1 MSTNRKS
8 QESSTKTLRDLA
20 SIQENRFCFDCGQR
34 GPTYINM
41 SVGSFVCTGCGGAL
55 RKYNQ
60 RVKSMSVSNFSPQ
73 EISFIKRRGNKA
85 CGKIYLALCNGKEP
99 DERNSNFDDYLRLKY
114 QVQKWYRAPDPAV
127 EEEAFRENEEAL
139 SRASQISSTKVN
151 HISANA
157 AAGLIILNNRSL
169 PTSLSKSPHSN
180 QTSSAI
186 ASDKTGSSN
195 PCPVSTPSAPL
206 QQPPSLFSTTTEKDN
221 VFPDPFAEFVA
232 ARPVAAAPQTSNQSS
247 LSAKFSYAT
256 ATTSQQSIQPLQP
269 SSPSIAYKLPTFPPP
284 PSAPT
289 VISASHPPVSSSLFG
304 PSGFGTASAPV
315 DKYAA
320 LAELDRMGKM
330 GEYTQASKSSVTGNF
345 LSMALPPLR
354 TQPGNPFAS
363 SNYNPF
369 QPQTLGTNNPFA
381 VASES
386 ATLAMQSNTVLAPK
400 PANISTALGQN
411 SFNPF
416 VASRLKH
423 L

>member
-1 MSTNRKS
+1 
-8 QESSTKTLRDLA
+8 
-20 SIQENRFCFDCGQR
+20 
-34 GPTYINM
+34 
-41 SVGSFVCTGCGGAL
+41 
-55 RKYNQ
+55 
-60 RVKSMSVSNFSPQ
+60 MSVSNFSPQ
-73 EISFIKRRGNKA
+73 EISFIKRRGNKV
-85 CGKIYLALCNGKEP
+85 
-99 DERNSNFDDYLRLKY
+99 R
-114 QVQKWYRAPDPAV
+114 YRAPDPAL

-139 SRASQISSTKVN
+139 SRASQNSSTKVN

-169 PTSLSKSPHSN
+169 PASLSKSPISN

-186 ASDKTGSSN
+186 ASEKTGNSN
-195 PCPVSTPSAPL
+195 PCPVSTSSVPL
-206 QQPPSLFSTTTEKDN
+206 QQPPLFSTTTEKDN

-247 LSAKFSYAT
+247 LSAQFSYAT
-256 ATTSQQSIQPLQP
+256 FTTSQQSIQPLQP
-269 SSPSIAYKLPTFPPP
+269 SSPSFAYKLPTFPPP

-304 PSGFGTASAPV
+304 PSGFVTASAPV

-330 GEYTQASKSSVTGNF
+330 GEHTQASKSSVTGNF

-363 SNYNPF
+363 STYNPF
-369 QPQTLGTNNPFA
+369 QPQTIGTGNPFA
-381 VASES
+381 VTSES
-386 ATLAMQSNTVLAPK
+386 ATLAMQSNTTLAPK
-400 PANISTALGQN
+400 PANISTALGQS

-416 VASRLKH
+416 VIPLDDTGN
-423 L
+423 